1 MTASAWIPKGKLGA
15 KLGVTRRKESEG
27 GVMQRDFYV
36 YYLDDENGQPFY
48 VGCSCTAERYANHIS
63 EVRYSY
69 GTNKEKKPHH

>member
-1 MTASAWIPKGKLGA
+1 
-15 KLGVTRRKESEG
+15 
-27 GVMQRDFYV
+27 MQRDFYV